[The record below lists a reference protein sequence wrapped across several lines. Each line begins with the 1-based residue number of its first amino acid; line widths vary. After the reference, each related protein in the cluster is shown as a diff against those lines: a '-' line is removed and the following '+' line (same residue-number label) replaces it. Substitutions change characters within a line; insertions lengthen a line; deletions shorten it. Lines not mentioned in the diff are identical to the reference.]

1 MEYMKQKA
9 AVIRLSLALPV
20 LFALSGCVSVETA
33 ITSRVDGLFADTSAI
48 PDVPDIDYSYPVTG
62 DVAEQGAVIFKF
74 KPGFWEKLF
83 HNPAPP
89 VPADES
95 EVIVYL
101 GFASGF
107 QWISSW
113 VPPERSGGIGAILW
127 GDVSKYVGNC
137 DILFGTASHAG
148 KLVIRKES
156 DYPSDEEK
164 QRGVKGAT
172 RTIVFDRAATADVSV
187 EMNNFIVVDSTIHV
201 VRSIPPNSW
210 GELVLGGRAYR
221 IFSVMEENYYVKYP
235 DFSQRERG
243 TERNGIVIGYLGS
256 RVETTANNFLKSG
269 QKFQITDNARTVVAE
284 LQGDAY
290 MLYDTLPEAE
300 RDRMKQALALF
311 YAFRYIARG
320 LL

>member
-1 MEYMKQKA
+1 MLA
-9 AVIRLSLALPV
+9 AAFFTLL
-20 LFALSGCVSVETA
+20 ALSGCASFKTA
-33 ITSRVDGLFADTSAI
+33 LKSFLFSATQ
-48 PDVPDIDYSYPVTG
+48 DIDRSYPVTG
-62 DVAEQGAVIFKF
+62 DVSERGTILFQS

-95 EVIVYL
+95 EVIVY
-101 GFASGF
+101 FDFMSEF
-107 QWISSW
+107 QWILNW
-113 VPPERSGGIGAILW
+113 GVPPERLNDTVILW
-127 GDVSKYVGNC
+127 GDVKKHLGKC

-172 RTIVFDRAATADVSV
+172 RLFVLDSAVTETVSI
-187 EMNNFIVVDSTIHV
+187 EMNDYITTSSF
-201 VRSIPPNSW
+201 VRHMPPHSW
-210 GELVLGGRAYR
+210 GEFVLGGRAYR
-221 IFSVMEENYYVKYP
+221 IFSVVEGVYYGWR
-235 DFSQRERG
+235 DTRAES
-243 TERNGIVIGYLGS
+243 
-256 RVETTANNFLKSG
+256 TAYEFLRDG
-269 QKFQITDNARTVVAE
+269 QKFQITDNARAVVAE

-290 MLYDTLPEAE
+290 TLYDTLPEAE